1 MLDPS
6 FDLAV
11 QLIAHFG
18 GQDSL
23 NIPVRHFGTPLA
35 RRENAGSMDQRMSGN
50 AFHFCRAL
58 KVLSILLLV
67 LMQACALARSKS
79 PHASSQTQTDYD
91 LSGVWTGTSITGC
104 TPLRSNGPWRC
115 GARADIMLT
124 FVREDSAAM
133 LGIFASDRGR
143 AGDAFAE
150 AGRIVDMPAS
160 VSQSLYFRVAIGNH
174 ASCVFNANL
183 WGDEMGGSYIC
194 FREGMS
200 FERGRWA
207 VQRSY

>member
-1 MLDPS
+1 MGGNLFS
-6 FDLAV
+6 VHGAL
-11 QLIAHFG
+11 QLILILTLA
-18 GQDSL
+18 
-23 NIPVRHFGTPLA
+23 PV
-35 RRENAGSMDQRMSGN
+35 
-50 AFHFCRAL
+50 
-58 KVLSILLLV
+58 
-67 LMQACALARSKS
+67 QACALAAPAGSRPVFHRSSKN
-79 PHASSQTQTDYD
+79 YD

-104 TPLRSNGPWRC
+104 TPPRANGPWRC

-124 FVREDSAAM
+124 FVREDSSAM

-143 AGDAFAE
+143 AGNAFAE
-150 AGRIVDMPAS
+150 TGRIVGMPAS
-160 VSQSLYFRVAIGNH
+160 GSQSLYFRVAMGNH

-207 VQRSY
+207 AQRSY